1 MFVNGNRLLECSI
14 TGEVEASSRSRCES
28 IKNVP
33 RGSGPI
39 AWALCVRGLW
49 GQQGFRVAVAERKPA
64 EMFTLMEGERSAQ
77 DVLEQMILERSLSD
91 DREAF
96 MVADL
101 GEVVKKHWHFQ
112 EVLPRVKPFYSV
124 KSNDSKEVI
133 QTLAKLGTDFDC
145 TSKGEIE
152 LVLGLGVSPDRII
165 YANPCKQ
172 LSHIKYAASSG
183 VKMMTFDSEE
193 ELTKVAQCHPT
204 ARMLLRIKT
213 DDSKSCGHLSSKFGA
228 PLEACRHILEEA
240 RQLGITVVGV
250 SFHVGSRSKNLASF
264 TQAIADAHTVF
275 QTGIELGHHMQ
286 VLDIGGGFPGI
297 EDAQPSFEEMGAV
310 VTSELCKHFPEG
322 CGVEIIA
329 EPGRFYVTSAFTA
342 ALNVIAKK
350 TIVENWSKHPIRKK
364 IMYYLNDGIF
374 GSFNFLL
381 FEENH
386 LKPLIIHKACLAQS
400 LYPSTL
406 WGQTLD
412 GNDKIMDDV
421 ALPELQVGDWLVFR
435 NIGAY
440 SVTTTTLFNAFTAMP
455 IYFLLHKDT
464 WTALGVPLTPNKH

>member
-1 MFVNGNRLLECSI
+1 
-14 TGEVEASSRSRCES
+14 
-28 IKNVP
+28 
-33 RGSGPI
+33 
-39 AWALCVRGLW
+39 
-49 GQQGFRVAVAERKPA
+49 
-64 EMFTLMEGERSAQ
+64 MEGEASAQ
-77 DVLEQMILERSLSD
+77 DVLEQMILQRSLSD

-112 EVLPRVKPFYSV
+112 KVLPRVKPFYSV
-124 KSNDSKEVI
+124 KCNNTKEVI
-133 QTLAKLGTDFDC
+133 HTLAKLGTSFDC
-145 TSKGEIE
+145 ASKGEIE
-152 LVLGLGVSPDRII
+152 LVLGQGVSPDKII

-213 DDSKSCGHLSSKFGA
+213 DDSKSFGHLSSKFGA
-228 PLEACRHILEEA
+228 PLETCRHLLEEA
-240 RQLGITVVGV
+240 RRLGITVIGV
-250 SFHVGSRSKNLASF
+250 SFHVGSGSKNVSSF

-275 QTGIELGHHMQ
+275 QTGIELGHQMQ
-286 VLDIGGGFPGI
+286 LLDIGGGFPGI
-297 EDAQPSFEEMGAV
+297 QDAQPSFEEIAAV
-310 VTSELCKHFPEG
+310 ITSELSRHFPEG
-322 CGVEIIA
+322 CEVEIIA

-350 TIVENWSKHPIRKK
+350 NIVEKSGANSSTRKR
-364 IMYYLNDGIF
+364 MYYLNDGIF

-381 FEENH
+381 FEENY
-386 LKPLIIHKACLAQS
+386 LKPLVMKKACLAQS

-421 ALPELQVGDWLVFR
+421 ALPELQVGDWLVFQ
-435 NIGAY
+435 NMGAY
-440 SVTTTTLFNAFTAMP
+440 SVSTSTLFNDFKAMP
-455 IYFLLHKDT
+455 IYFLHQRD
-464 WTALGVPLTPNKH
+464 V

>member
-1 MFVNGNRLLECSI
+1 MSAAVNSLSRPCRWPSRASRTCACLSLCDRFTRSSPVVWCCP
-14 TGEVEASSRSRCES
+14 TEAFGGVVTTRR
-28 IKNVP
+28 K
-33 RGSGPI
+33 GS
-39 AWALCVRGLW
+39 
-49 GQQGFRVAVAERKPA
+49 ERKPA

-77 DVLEQMILERSLSD
+77 DVLEQMILERSLS
-91 DREAF
+91 
-96 MVADL
+96 
-101 GEVVKKHWHFQ
+101 
-112 EVLPRVKPFYSV
+112 
-124 KSNDSKEVI
+124 
-133 QTLAKLGTDFDC
+133 
-145 TSKGEIE
+145 GEIE

-350 TIVENWSKHPIRKK
+350 TIVENSGSKHPIRKK